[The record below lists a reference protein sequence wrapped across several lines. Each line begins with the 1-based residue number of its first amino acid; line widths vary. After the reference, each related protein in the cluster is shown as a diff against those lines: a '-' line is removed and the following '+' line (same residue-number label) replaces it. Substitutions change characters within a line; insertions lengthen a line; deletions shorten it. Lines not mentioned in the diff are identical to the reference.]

1 MPMRPSDSAGRASW
15 IARLCHGIGRSHA
28 GRLWQRGVE
37 LELGQR
43 SLGFAAL
50 GLLTL
55 VPLLIIVAAADPERG
70 RGFAQWL
77 GEGTGVSGTARAQVD
92 RLFSRPSQ
100 ALQSTTALGLAALAV
115 FGLTFG
121 TAVQTGYEK
130 IWGLPA
136 ARWWA
141 RWRHAVWLAGL
152 TGYLY
157 VSATTTLGRR
167 SLAGTALSAGVFF
180 WWSQHLLLAGRVR
193 WRALLPG
200 AIATMLG
207 LVGLRVFSGLVFSPL
222 IASNAVTYGPIG
234 TVLVLQ
240 SWLVGVG
247 VVVFGGALVGR
258 LVHEELVRRSHTQ
271 KEKQKEKG

>member
-1 MPMRPSDSAGRASW
+1 MKPSGEAD
-15 IARLCHGIGRSHA
+15 RSSRF
-28 GRLWQRGVE
+28 GRLRRAISRSPVGRGRRRSRDTE
-37 LELGQR
+37 LWSR

-55 VPLLIIVAAADPERG
+55 VPLLIIVSAADAEHG

-77 GEGTGVSGTARAQVD
+77 GEGLGVSTASRRQVEQ
-92 RLFSRPSQ
+92 LFIRPGQ
-100 ALQSTTALGLAALAV
+100 ALRTTTAFGVAALAV

-121 TAVQTGYEK
+121 AAVQTGYEK
-130 IWGLPA
+130 VWDLPP

-141 RWRHAVWLAGL
+141 RWRHVVWLAVL

-157 VSATTTLGRR
+157 LSATTTLRR
-167 SLAGTALSAGVFF
+167 EPLAGGAVASLSAVLFV
-180 WWSQHLLLAGRVR
+180 WWSQRLLLGGRVR

-200 AIATMLG
+200 AVATVIG
-207 LVGLRVFSGLVFSPL
+207 LLGLRVFSRLVFSPL
-222 IASNAVTYGPIG
+222 IASNAVSYGPVG
-234 TVLVLQ
+234 TVLVIE

-258 LVHEELVRRSHTQ
+258 LLYEELLRMAQALKQRR
-271 KEKQKEKG
+271 

>member
-1 MPMRPSDSAGRASW
+1 MPMKPSGEAD
-15 IARLCHGIGRSHA
+15 RSSRF
-28 GRLWQRGVE
+28 GRLRRAISRSPVGRGRRRSRDTE
-37 LELGQR
+37 LWSR

-55 VPLLIIVAAADPERG
+55 VPLLIIVSAADAEHG

-77 GEGTGVSGTARAQVD
+77 GEGLGVSTASRRQVEQ
-92 RLFSRPSQ
+92 LFIRPGQ
-100 ALQSTTALGLAALAV
+100 ALRTTTAFGVAALAV

-121 TAVQTGYEK
+121 AAVQTGYEK
-130 IWGLPA
+130 VWDLPP

-141 RWRHAVWLAGL
+141 RWRHVVWLAVL

-157 VSATTTLGRR
+157 LSATTTLRR
-167 SLAGTALSAGVFF
+167 EPLAGGAVASLSAVLFV
-180 WWSQHLLLAGRVR
+180 WWSQRLLLGGRVR

-200 AIATMLG
+200 AVATVIG
-207 LVGLRVFSGLVFSPL
+207 LLGLRVFSRLVFSPL
-222 IASNAVTYGPIG
+222 IASNAVSYGPVG
-234 TVLVLQ
+234 TVLVIE

-258 LVHEELVRRSHTQ
+258 LLYEELLRMAQALKQRR
-271 KEKQKEKG
+271 